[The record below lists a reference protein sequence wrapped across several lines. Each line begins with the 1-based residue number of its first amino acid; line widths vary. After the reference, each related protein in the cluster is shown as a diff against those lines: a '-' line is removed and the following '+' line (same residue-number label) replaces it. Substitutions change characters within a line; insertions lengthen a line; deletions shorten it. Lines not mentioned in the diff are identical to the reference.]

1 MQETPHPLKMWNKTV
16 LRTTQLSLE
25 RDIRPAYV
33 KMLKAANEQIF
44 EGKLTGDPR
53 LFIEQDEMPYES
65 TFAAAAE

>member
-33 KMLKAANEQIF
+33 KMIKVANEQIF
-44 EGKLTGDPR
+44 DGKLSGDPQ

-65 TFAAAAE
+65 TYA